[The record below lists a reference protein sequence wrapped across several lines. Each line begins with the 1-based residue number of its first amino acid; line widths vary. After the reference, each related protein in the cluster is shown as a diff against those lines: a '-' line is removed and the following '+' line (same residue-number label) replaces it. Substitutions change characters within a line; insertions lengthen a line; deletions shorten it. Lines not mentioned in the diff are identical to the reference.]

1 MGISPAV
8 LWAMGDEQ
16 IDLLIASVEVEADV
30 GSHGHFMSEAT
41 SPEADPNNYEGSYRY
56 VARPVVDW
64 AERAIV
70 AGRKVLQQQT
80 PEEDLSDVRFVV
92 ERVDYE

>member
-1 MGISPAV
+1 
-8 LWAMGDEQ
+8 
-16 IDLLIASVEVEADV
+16 
-30 GSHGHFMSEAT
+30 
-41 SPEADPNNYEGSYRY
+41 
-56 VARPVVDW
+56 VDW

-92 ERVDYE
+92 ERDDDEG